1 MRGEEK
7 NGKSACLYRRAGA
20 GKGMLLLA
28 AVLLSAGPA
37 SAADA
42 TRVPKPVIEAGQ
54 GEKCVENTE
63 FMRKNHMKLLSHQRD
78 KTMHQGIRTRNHSL
92 NGCIECHA
100 SRKNGSVVGS
110 DQNFCQ
116 SCHSYVAVKL
126 DCFECHSSK
135 PRPPAL
141 KQADAAQG
149 LAAQGTK

>member
-1 MRGEEK
+1 
-7 NGKSACLYRRAGA
+7 
-20 GKGMLLLA
+20 MLAIPSL
-28 AVLLSAGPA
+28 A

-78 KTMHQGIRTRNHSL
+78 KTMHQGIRTKNHSL
-92 NGCIECHA
+92 SGCIECHA
-100 SRKNGSVVGS
+100 SRKNDSVIGS

-135 PRPPAL
+135 SRTPAVG
-141 KQADAAQG
+141 QADSARRLAGQG
-149 LAAQGTK
+149 AK